1 MELERFTQRRKP
13 VFWSRDLVK
22 RSQTG
27 AFTIQAE
34 SDWRVENSVSLEQQ
48 RLDTMKSTQ
57 CSDTSIL
64 HPVQLQQAPPS
75 DGCAGENVVLGGKK
89 TADRNVETRLSFAD
103 ESDKLQSLMKDD
115 RSILMCLARKKMAV
129 QNAEMPNHP
138 VSVSSDPPTA
148 SCEPLNVKSMA
159 EKSTFAIPCAP
170 SCDATTNTE
179 TERCTSNHTQ
189 TEGSKTAEQHIMT
202 ELQMNDL
209 DCLAE

>member
-1 MELERFTQRRKP
+1 MSERENLTPVGYSNSVNRSQPEEICNNPTVHQQPYNLPLTFAQNQHKDPSFSQLNSSSVSAAVSLDMELERFTQRRKP

-34 SDWRVENSVSLEQQ
+34 SD
-48 RLDTMKSTQ
+48 
-57 CSDTSIL
+57 
-64 HPVQLQQAPPS
+64 
-75 DGCAGENVVLGGKK
+75 
-89 TADRNVETRLSFAD
+89 
-103 ESDKLQSLMKDD
+103 
-115 RSILMCLARKKMAV
+115 
-129 QNAEMPNHP
+129 
-138 VSVSSDPPTA
+138 PPTA

-159 EKSTFAIPCAP
+159 EKSTFTIPCAP

-209 DCLAE
+209 DCLAEELIKLKMLQEWKEPQEKIER